1 MLIAASCRSVCL
13 LLCAGALAG
22 QASEAM
28 KCDTTAA
35 FSLAKQRLQA
45 KRYDDAVA
53 TLDKLRSCD
62 GLSPLDV
69 FEMGWMYGRARHFA
83 DALNLFRSVPGD
95 IPDRASHHYA
105 IALSAFELA
114 DYGSTIEE
122 LKILEVEG
130 LLNAES
136 ANLLAVSYSKL
147 GLYVQA
153 EATLTQELGH
163 NRDDLT
169 AYLNLVTLYAEQ
181 GRFAEAKQIAS
192 DAARTFPSSSAV
204 FVVRGAANTLIGQ
217 LDDAYKDFSK
227 AVSLAP
233 DKADPRFF
241 LALTRY
247 KQGRFADAISSLK
260 SDNRLG
266 IADSD
271 LHYLLAECLLKVN
284 GAKTQDVMAE
294 LDLAIRMNANSVS
307 ARALRGRLLLQSG
320 RVKEA
325 ATDLELALRQ
335 DPNSRSAAYSLAR
348 TYQRLGRIE
357 ESRLLFERLRNA
369 KPDSLDDFSQRRL
382 NEALTGKEVQQ

>member
-1 MLIAASCRSVCL
+1 LIAAACRSVCL

-53 TLDKLRSCD
+53 TLDKLKSCD

-83 DALNLFRSVPGD
+83 DALKLFRSVPGD

-114 DYGSTIEE
+114 DYRSTIEE

-147 GLYVQA
+147 GFYVQA
-153 EATLTQELGH
+153 EATLAQELGH

-192 DAARTFPSSSAV
+192 DAARTFPNSSAV

-247 KQGRFADAISSLK
+247 KQGKFVDAIDSLE
-260 SDNRLG
+260 SANRLG

-271 LHYLLAECLLKVN
+271 LHYLLAECLLRVN
-284 GAKTQDVMAE
+284 GANTQAAKAE
-294 LDLAIRMNANSVS
+294 LDRAIEMNMNSVS
-307 ARALRGRLLLQSG
+307 ARALRGKLLLEAG
-320 RVKEA
+320 RTKEA
-325 ATDLELALRQ
+325 AADLERALRQ
-335 DPNSRSAAYSLAR
+335 DPNSRSSAYNLAR
-348 TYQRLGRIE
+348 AYRKLGRTD
-357 ESRLLFERLRNA
+357 ESRLLVEQLRDQE
-369 KPDSLDDFSQRRL
+369 PDSLGELSQRRL
-382 NEALTGKEVQQ
+382 NQVLTRKESQP